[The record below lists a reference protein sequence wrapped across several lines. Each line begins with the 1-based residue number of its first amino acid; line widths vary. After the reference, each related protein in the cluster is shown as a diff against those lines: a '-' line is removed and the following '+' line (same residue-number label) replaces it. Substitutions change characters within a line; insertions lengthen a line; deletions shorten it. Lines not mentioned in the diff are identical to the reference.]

1 MTTNHDNWMSDA
13 SWDKT
18 DYSAPMPKAGTF
30 NGTAYSGTSGE
41 AVSTVAAA
49 LIGSVLAMLAT
60 WWM

>member
-1 MTTNHDNWMSDA
+1 MSKNMTPIP

-18 DYSAPMPKAGTF
+18 DYSREMPKAGTY
-30 NGTAYSGTSGE
+30 NGTVYSGTIGE